1 MSARDE
7 VIRITA
13 SMTVACA
20 AGAAILGAVYVA
32 TDRYQRAAQ
41 LADERGAIV
50 ELLGLGPRAQVTEVR
65 QSLDPGVAGR
75 PATREVIYEA
85 RPLGDTVAPPRRF
98 AFSLDGVPVP
108 VADAAGAQGHRA
120 PEPLGHLFVAHEGGR
135 EAGFV
140 VEGVA
145 QGYKNPIRFLVGL
158 SPTFEIVGVRVVEH
172 QEDPGLGAE
181 VATRLFENQFVGRT
195 ADQVARLDVTRDPMP
210 EDWRAALLQLER
222 TPPAAWRASHAAL
235 LERERGRPIYAVTGA
250 TISSRALTGGVR
262 ATVDHFRRRWELI
275 RPQLEGAS

>member
-1 MSARDE
+1 MKPRDE

-41 LADERGAIV
+41 LADERGTIV
-50 ELLGLGPRAQVTEVR
+50 ELLGLGPGAEVTEVR
-65 QSLDPGVAGR
+65 QSLDPGVAGQ
-75 PATREVIYEA
+75 PATRAVIYEA
-85 RPLGDTVAPPRRF
+85 RPLGDHGAPRRF

-108 VADAAGAQGHRA
+108 VAGAAGARAQRA
-120 PEPLGHLFVAHEGGR
+120 PEPLGHLFVARQGGR

-140 VEGVA
+140 VEGMA
-145 QGYKNPIRFLVGL
+145 QGYKNPIRFLVAL
-158 SPTFEIVGVRVVEH
+158 TPAFEIAGVRVVEH

-181 VATRLFENQFVGRT
+181 VARRGFEDQFVGRT
-195 ADQVARLDVTRDPMP
+195 ADDVARLDVTRDPMP
-210 EDWRAALLQLER
+210 EDWHAALLQLER
-222 TPPAAWRASHAAL
+222 TPPPAWRAAHAAL

-262 ATVDHFRRRWELI
+262 ATIDHFRRRWALI
-275 RPQLEGAS
+275 QPQLEGGS

>member
-1 MSARDE
+1 MKPRDE

-50 ELLGLGPRAQVTEVR
+50 ELLGLGPGAEVTEVR
-65 QSLDPGVAGR
+65 QSLDPGVAGQ
-75 PATREVIYEA
+75 PATRAVIYEA
-85 RPLGDTVAPPRRF
+85 RPLGDHGAPRRF

-108 VADAAGAQGHRA
+108 VAGAAGARAQRA
-120 PEPLGHLFVAHEGGR
+120 PEPLGHLFVARQGGR

-140 VEGVA
+140 VEGMA
-145 QGYKNPIRFLVGL
+145 QGYKNPIRFLVAL
-158 SPTFEIVGVRVVEH
+158 TPAFEIAGVRVVEH

-181 VATRLFENQFVGRT
+181 VATRGFEDQFVGRT
-195 ADQVARLDVTRDPMP
+195 ADDVARLDVTRDPMP
-210 EDWRAALLQLER
+210 EDW
-222 TPPAAWRASHAAL
+222 HAAL

-262 ATVDHFRRRWELI
+262 ATIDHFRRRWALI
-275 RPQLEGAS
+275 QPQLEGGS